1 MSDDAPSPALSRLG
15 REMAV
20 LVAGALNPDHGMHY
34 HRGQLTEPALR
45 GLQELVDAGWLRADH
60 RGQVMYWEIV
70 DMDGVREVAAAQAG
84 RGPLFEVFA
93 APAGGGKLGS

>member
-1 MSDDAPSPALSRLG
+1 MSDDAPAPALSRLG
-15 REMAV
+15 HEMAV

-34 HRGQLTEPALR
+34 HRGQLTAPALR

-70 DMDGVREVAAAQAG
+70 DMTAVKEVAATQAG
-84 RGPLFEVFA
+84 RGTSFEVLA
-93 APAGGGKLGS
+93 APTGKRGS